1 MLQELTAEKQK
12 IQIGKV
18 PEMWLKK
25 LNMQRIKSEYS
36 RFRL

>member
-12 IQIGKV
+12 IQRGKV

-25 LNMQRIKSEYS
+25 LIKYAKNQI
-36 RFRL
+36 